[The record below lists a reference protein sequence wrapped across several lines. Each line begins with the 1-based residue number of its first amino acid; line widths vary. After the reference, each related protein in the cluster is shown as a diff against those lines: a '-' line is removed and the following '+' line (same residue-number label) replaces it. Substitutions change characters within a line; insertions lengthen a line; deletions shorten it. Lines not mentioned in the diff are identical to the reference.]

1 LFVYCANLAKKL
13 QLPNLFV
20 QKSNNLDEIASCIR
34 IKCLSLQKIA
44 ASQQKIQAS
53 LIFSIRF
60 ATSLQKIAA
69 SQHNIQAS
77 LIFCI
82 RFATSLQKIAASQQY
97 ESKHRGTNDEKILK
111 T

>member
-1 LFVYCANLAKKL
+1 MLIVCLLCKFSKKATITKLICA
-13 QLPNLFV
+13 
-20 QKSNNLDEIASCIR
+20 KSNNLDEIASCIR

-69 SQHNIQAS
+69 SQQ
-77 LIFCI
+77 C
-82 RFATSLQKIAASQQY
+82 
-97 ESKHRGTNDEKILK
+97 ESRHRGTNDEKILK

>member
-44 ASQQKIQAS
+44 ASQQ
-53 LIFSIRF
+53 
-60 ATSLQKIAA
+60 
-69 SQHNIQAS
+69 
-77 LIFCI
+77 
-82 RFATSLQKIAASQQY
+82 Y
-97 ESKHRGTNDEKILK
+97 ESKHSFAPAETYDENLLK
-111 T
+111 TIQNK

>member
-1 LFVYCANLAKKL
+1 MLIFAEDCFISAEDSSKL
-13 QLPNLFV
+13 DILH
-20 QKSNNLDEIASCIR
+20 SI
-34 IKCLSLQKIA
+34 CLSLQKIA

-69 SQHNIQAS
+69 SQQ
-77 LIFCI
+77 C
-82 RFATSLQKIAASQQY
+82 
-97 ESKHRGTNDEKILK
+97 ESRHRGTNDEKILK

>member
-20 QKSNNLDEIASCIR
+20 LKSNNLDEITSCIR

-44 ASQQKIQAS
+44 ASQ
-53 LIFSIRF
+53 
-60 ATSLQKIAA
+60 
-69 SQHNIQAS
+69 
-77 LIFCI
+77 
-82 RFATSLQKIAASQQY
+82 QKIAASQQY

>member
-20 QKSNNLDEIASCIR
+20 LKSNNLDEIASCIR

-44 ASQQKIQAS
+44 ASQQ
-53 LIFSIRF
+53 
-60 ATSLQKIAA
+60 
-69 SQHNIQAS
+69 
-77 LIFCI
+77 
-82 RFATSLQKIAASQQY
+82 Y

>member
-20 QKSNNLDEIASCIR
+20 LKSNNLDEITSCIR
-34 IKCLSLQKIA
+34 IKCL
-44 ASQQKIQAS
+44 
-53 LIFSIRF
+53 
-60 ATSLQKIAA
+60 SLQKIAA

-97 ESKHRGTNDEKILK
+97 ESKHSFAPAETYDENLLK
-111 T
+111 TIQNK